1 MPKNNTHTP
10 RRRPRASV
18 APLSSAPAHTPPPPP
33 SRAGAGPSPVP
44 HLLTID
50 EVAEMLRTTRK
61 AIYAL
66 IYKGAL
72 PGVIRLSRRLL
83 IDRANLVDWLDQNR
97 TVSLTTREVQR

>member
-1 MPKNNTHTP
+1 MP
-10 RRRPRASV
+10 
-18 APLSSAPAHTPPPPP
+18 
-33 SRAGAGPSPVP
+33 PVP

-83 IDRANLVDWLDQNR
+83 VDRANLVDWLDQNR
-97 TVSLTTREVQR
+97 TVSLTTKEVQR